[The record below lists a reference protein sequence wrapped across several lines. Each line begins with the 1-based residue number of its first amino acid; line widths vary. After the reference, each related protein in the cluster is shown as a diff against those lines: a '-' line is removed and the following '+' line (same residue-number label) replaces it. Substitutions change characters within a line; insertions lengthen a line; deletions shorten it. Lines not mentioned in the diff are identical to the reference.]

1 MEHIN
6 SRDLKHAIDLIGGPT
21 KVANLL
27 GVSTAAIYIWLN
39 KGGTFRKVH
48 ALKLAKVTG
57 VDYQKLWAKTNNKK
71 GDNVETQWRIVG
83 H

>member
-1 MEHIN
+1 MDHIN
-6 SRDLKHAIDLIGGPT
+6 SRALKHAIDLIGGPT

-27 GVSTAAIYIWLN
+27 GVSTAAIYIWLH

-57 VDYQKLWAKTNNKK
+57 IDYQKLWAKTNNKK
-71 GDNVETQWRIVG
+71 GDHVEAQSPIVA